1 MGIAAAIMALG
12 SMLPAGHSIAGPAQA
27 DGPAKAKIQA
37 PQSPAPAPEAGQ
49 TAPNQTEPEK
59 RECIDD
65 RSGFRSRGKAHAFV
79 IELTNSCEQRFRCTV
94 NAYVVNAFGPVRG
107 RAVLTLAPKSKGEAA
122 HKSYAIKVK
131 SSGGTADVSRS
142 CKKI

>member
-1 MGIAAAIMALG
+1 MGITAVVMVLG
-12 SMLPAGHSIAGPAQA
+12 SMLTAGHSIAGQAQDDSA
-27 DGPAKAKIQA
+27 SKAKIQA
-37 PQSPAPAPEAGQ
+37 PQRPAVAPESGQ
-49 TAPNQTEPEK
+49 TPPAQAEPEK

-65 RSGFRSRGKAHAFV
+65 RSGFRSKGKANAFV
-79 IELTNSCEQRFRCTV
+79 VELTNSCEQRFRCTV
-94 NAYVVNAFGPVRG
+94 NAYVVNAFGAVRG

-131 SSGGTADVSRS
+131 SSGGTANISRS